1 LINEHIEI
9 TKQYFE
15 NLVLEVRLKLS
26 GAMVFSFFFSI
37 FIVMVAISSLGVN
50 AAICHLKQNYDHP
63 GNAHGL
69 PALWR
74 MG

>member
-1 LINEHIEI
+1 M
-9 TKQYFE
+9 QW
-15 NLVLEVRLKLS
+15 
-26 GAMVFSFFFSI
+26 FSQFFFSI
-37 FIVMVAISSLGVN
+37 FNTMVAISSIGVN